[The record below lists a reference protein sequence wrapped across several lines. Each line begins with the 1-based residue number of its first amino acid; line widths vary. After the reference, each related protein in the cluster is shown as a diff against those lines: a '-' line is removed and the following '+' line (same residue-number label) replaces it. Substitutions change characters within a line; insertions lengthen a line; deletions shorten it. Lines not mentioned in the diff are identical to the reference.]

1 MNILKNKINVGLI
14 ALSAIMASGC
24 DDSAF
29 LKESPESSYAIE
41 NVFKSSN
48 QVKQVV
54 TSCYEKVRDIF
65 CTSAPMQF
73 SPRHFYMGNNG
84 TDMFDVPNG
93 RDAQNM
99 NDYSKLATDYDIYKQ
114 VYNNFY
120 NLVSQANLVYL
131 LPKRSRGAPRLT
143 RPRHWQKHIFSEHML
158 I

>member
-65 CTSAPMQF
+65 CTSAPM
-73 SPRHFYMGNNG
+73 
-84 TDMFDVPNG
+84 
-93 RDAQNM
+93 
-99 NDYSKLATDYDIYKQ
+99 
-114 VYNNFY
+114 
-120 NLVSQANLVYL
+120 
-131 LPKRSRGAPRLT
+131 
-143 RPRHWQKHIFSEHML
+143 
-158 I
+158 

>member
-1 MNILKNKINVGLI
+1 
-14 ALSAIMASGC
+14 MASGC

-99 NDYSKLATDYDIYKQ
+99 NDYSKLQPTMTFTSKYTIIFIIWY
-114 VYNNFY
+114 
-120 NLVSQANLVYL
+120 
-131 LPKRSRGAPRLT
+131 PKLICHICCRRGRVEL
-143 RPRHWQKHIFSEHML
+143 RG
-158 I
+158 

>member
-54 TSCYEKVRDIF
+54 T
-65 CTSAPMQF
+65 
-73 SPRHFYMGNNG
+73 
-84 TDMFDVPNG
+84 
-93 RDAQNM
+93 
-99 NDYSKLATDYDIYKQ
+99 L
-114 VYNNFY
+114 
-120 NLVSQANLVYL
+120 
-131 LPKRSRGAPRLT
+131 
-143 RPRHWQKHIFSEHML
+143 
-158 I
+158 